1 MDRRG
6 LPGELQ
12 RAHFE
17 PDRMAGKGRW
27 HAAARGRGN
36 RPGIAWRRSQCRAHV
51 EIDPRAEAAHASRG
65 AIARALTLL
74 AFALA
79 LVAGTFAWAGEQ
91 IVSSRVWPAQ
101 EYTRVTLESAHAL
114 KHQFFFVNNPE
125 RLVVDLEGVDLGEEL
140 KALPAKVGANDPY
153 I

>member
-12 RAHFE
+12 RAQCE

-36 RPGIAWRRSQCRAHV
+36 RPGIARNGAQCRAHV
-51 EIDPRAEAAHASRG
+51 ELDSRPEMSRASRG
-65 AIARALTLL
+65 ALARLITLV
-74 AFALA
+74 ALA
-79 LVAGTFAWAGEQ
+79 IALIAGSASSSAGEQ

-101 EYTRVTLESAHAL
+101 EYTRVTLESAPAG
-114 KHQFFFVNNPE
+114 KHQFFFANKSR
-125 RLVVDLEGVDLGEEL
+125 RLRGGPQSVE
-140 KALPAKVGANDPY
+140 
-153 I
+153 

>member
-27 HAAARGRGN
+27 NVAARGRGN
-36 RPGIAWRRSQCRAHV
+36 RPGIAWNGSQCRAHV
-51 EIDPRAEAAHASRG
+51 ELDPRPEDAHASRG
-65 AIARALTLL
+65 ALARVLTL
-74 AFALA
+74 AALA
-79 LVAGTFAWAGEQ
+79 IALFAGTIAWAGEQ

-114 KHQFFFVNNPE
+114 KHQ
-125 RLVVDLEGVDLGEEL
+125 
-140 KALPAKVGANDPY
+140 
-153 I
+153 